1 MNTLLD
7 VLDVVG
13 LLCLLGGA
21 VLCLSAA
28 LGLWRFNDLFSRMHA
43 GSKPQVLGVLLVA
56 LGIGLRTRDAGDVG
70 MLLVLAACHL
80 ITVPVAA
87 QMTGRA
93 ALRIGQ
99 ADSEGPVV
107 LAWEERMAML
117 ESLEEQEDRLQDED
131 AEQDPWHAWREPER
145 DDQDDEWDDDEEPRS
160 TDDQGAEGSRGEQRH
175 PVTGE

>member
-1 MNTLLD
+1 MSLLD
-7 VLDVVG
+7 LADVLG

-28 LGLWRFNDLFSRMHA
+28 IGLWRFNDLFSRMHA

-56 LGIGLRTRDAGDVG
+56 LGIGLRTREPGDVG
-70 MLLVLAACHL
+70 MLLVLVACHL

-107 LAWEERMAML
+107 RAWEERMAML
-117 ESLEEQEDRLQDED
+117 GSLEEQESRLQEED
-131 AEQDPWHAWREPER
+131 ADAGKDPWEAWREPER
-145 DDQDDEWDDDEEPRS
+145 ESGPAEQDEPAPQDGPR
-160 TDDQGAEGSRGEQRH
+160 A
-175 PVTGE
+175 

>member
-1 MNTLLD
+1 MSLLD
-7 VLDVVG
+7 LADVLG

-28 LGLWRFNDLFSRMHA
+28 IGLWRFNDLFSRMHA

-56 LGIGLRTRDAGDVG
+56 LGIGLRTREPGDVG
-70 MLLVLAACHL
+70 MLLVLVACHL

-107 LAWEERMAML
+107 RAWEERMAML
-117 ESLEEQEDRLQDED
+117 KSLEEQESRLQEE
-131 AEQDPWHAWREPER
+131 AHASQDPWEAWREPER
-145 DDQDDEWDDDEEPRS
+145 ESGAAEQDEPAPQDGPR
-160 TDDQGAEGSRGEQRH
+160 A
-175 PVTGE
+175 

>member
-1 MNTLLD
+1 MSLLD
-7 VLDVVG
+7 LADVLG

-28 LGLWRFNDLFSRMHA
+28 IGLWRFNDLFSRMHA

-56 LGIGLRTRDAGDVG
+56 LGIGLRTRELGDVG
-70 MLLVLAACHL
+70 MLLVLAAGHL

-107 LAWEERMAML
+107 RAWEERMAML
-117 ESLEEQEDRLQDED
+117 ESLEEQESRLQEED
-131 AEQDPWHAWREPER
+131 ADAGQDPWEAWREPGRESGAAE
-145 DDQDDEWDDDEEPRS
+145 QDESAPQDGPR
-160 TDDQGAEGSRGEQRH
+160 A
-175 PVTGE
+175 

>member
-1 MNTLLD
+1 MSLLD
-7 VLDVVG
+7 LADVLG

-28 LGLWRFNDLFSRMHA
+28 VGLWRFNDLFSRMHA

-56 LGIGLRTRDAGDVG
+56 LGIGLRTRELGDVG
-70 MLLVLAACHL
+70 MLLVLAAGHL

-107 LAWEERMAML
+107 RAWEERMAML
-117 ESLEEQEDRLQDED
+117 ESLEEQESRLQEED
-131 AEQDPWHAWREPER
+131 ADAGQDPWEAWREPGRESGAAE
-145 DDQDDEWDDDEEPRS
+145 QDESAPQDGPR
-160 TDDQGAEGSRGEQRH
+160 A
-175 PVTGE
+175 

>member
-1 MNTLLD
+1 MSLLD
-7 VLDVVG
+7 LADVVG

-28 LGLWRFNDLFSRMHA
+28 IGLWRFNDLFSRMHA

-56 LGIGLRTRDAGDVG
+56 LGIGLRTRELGDVG

-107 LAWEERMAML
+107 RAWEERMAML
-117 ESLEEQEDRLQDED
+117 ESLEEQESRLQEED
-131 AEQDPWHAWREPER
+131 ADAGQDPWEAWREPER
-145 DDQDDEWDDDEEPRS
+145 ESGDAEQDEPAPQDGPR
-160 TDDQGAEGSRGEQRH
+160 A
-175 PVTGE
+175 

>member
-1 MNTLLD
+1 MSLLD
-7 VLDVVG
+7 LADVLG

-28 LGLWRFNDLFSRMHA
+28 IGLWRFNDLFSRMHA

-56 LGIGLRTRDAGDVG
+56 LGIGLRTRELGDVG
-70 MLLVLAACHL
+70 MLLVLATGHL

-107 LAWEERMAML
+107 RAWEERMAML
-117 ESLEEQEDRLQDED
+117 ESLEEQESRLQEED
-131 AEQDPWHAWREPER
+131 ADAGQDPWEAWREPGRESGAAE
-145 DDQDDEWDDDEEPRS
+145 QDESAPQDGPR
-160 TDDQGAEGSRGEQRH
+160 
-175 PVTGE
+175 V

>member
-1 MNTLLD
+1 MSLLD
-7 VLDVVG
+7 LADVLG

-28 LGLWRFNDLFSRMHA
+28 IGLWRFNDLFSRMHA

-56 LGIGLRTRDAGDVG
+56 LGIGLRTRELGDVG
-70 MLLVLAACHL
+70 MLLVLAAGHL

-107 LAWEERMAML
+107 RAWEERMAML
-117 ESLEEQEDRLQDED
+117 ESLEEQESRLQEED
-131 AEQDPWHAWREPER
+131 ADAGQDPWEAWREPGRESGAAE
-145 DDQDDEWDDDEEPRS
+145 QDESAPQDGPR
-160 TDDQGAEGSRGEQRH
+160 
-175 PVTGE
+175 V